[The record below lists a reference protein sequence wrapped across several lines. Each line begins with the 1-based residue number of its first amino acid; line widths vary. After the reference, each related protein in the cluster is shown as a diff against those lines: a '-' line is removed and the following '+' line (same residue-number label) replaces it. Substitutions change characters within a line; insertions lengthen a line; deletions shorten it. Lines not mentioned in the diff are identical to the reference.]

1 MPSETLK
8 GHIAMG
14 AAAVIWGL
22 MSPVSKLVMQQGEV
36 SSASL
41 ATFRLL
47 GAAILFWLASA
58 FVPGE
63 PIERKHRLPL
73 FYASLFGIIFNQMA
87 FTVGVGFTSPAD
99 AAIITTI
106 TPVLTMILAAFVL
119 REMITGKKIIGVCA
133 SAIGAILL
141 VSGSGGRAAALPGD
155 NNLLGDILCLASQC
169 SVAVYFVFFKNL
181 IGRYSPITLLK
192 WMFTY
197 AAAACLPFTF
207 REVGSI
213 HYSALPAQTWLGI
226 AYVVALATFV
236 SYICLSFAQ
245 QRLKPTAVSMYNYC
259 QPVIASSVAV
269 MWGMDHFGWM
279 KVLSVLLV
287 FTGVLL
293 VTGTG
298 EKGPSRN
305 NKHAIPPDFR
315 RHAPARKAK
324 KFLPSPPTCGQSP
337 LTSRPAMRRP
347 VNHEKIDGKFS
358 HSDIAFPCSPQLF
371 PFPGIPAS
379 LP

>member
-1 MPSETLK
+1 MESGTLK

-22 MSPVSKLVMQQGEV
+22 MSPVSKLVMQPGEV

-63 PIERKHRLPL
+63 TIARKDRLTL

-181 IGRYSPITLLK
+181 IGRYSPVTLMK

-197 AAAACLPFTF
+197 AAIACLPFTF
-207 REVGSI
+207 RDVVSI
-213 HYSALPAQTWLGI
+213 RYSALPLQTW
-226 AYVVALATFV
+226 
-236 SYICLSFAQ
+236 
-245 QRLKPTAVSMYNYC
+245 LKPTAVSMYNYC

-269 MWGMDHFGWM
+269 LWGMDRFGWM
-279 KVLSVLLV
+279 KTLSVLLV

-293 VTGTG
+293 VTRTG
-298 EKGPSRN
+298 
-305 NKHAIPPDFR
+305 
-315 RHAPARKAK
+315 K
-324 KFLPSPPTCGQSP
+324 KTAVQEP
-337 LTSRPAMRRP
+337 
-347 VNHEKIDGKFS
+347 
-358 HSDIAFPCSPQLF
+358 
-371 PFPGIPAS
+371 
-379 LP
+379 

>member
-1 MPSETLK
+1 MDSETLK
-8 GHIAMG
+8 GHTAMG
-14 AAAVIWGL
+14 AAAIIWGL
-22 MSPVSKLVMQQGEV
+22 MSPVCKLVMQPGEV

-47 GAAILFWLASA
+47 GAALLFWLASV

-63 PIERKHRLPL
+63 TMERKDRLPL

-87 FTVGVGFTSPAD
+87 FTVGVGFTSPAN
-99 AAIITTI
+99 ASIITTT

-133 SAIGAILL
+133 SAVGAILL
-141 VSGSGGRAAALPGD
+141 VSGSGRQAAALPGN

-169 SVAVYFVFFKNL
+169 SVAVYFVFFKSL
-181 IGRYSPITLLK
+181 IGRYSPITLLR

-197 AAAACLPFTF
+197 ASLACLPFTF
-207 REVGSI
+207 QEVISI
-213 HYSALPAQTWLGI
+213 HYSTLPAQTWLGI
-226 AYVVALATFV
+226 AYVVVFATFV

-269 MWGMDHFGWM
+269 LWGMDHFGWV
-279 KVLSVLLV
+279 KTLSVLLV

-293 VTGTG
+293 VTGAG
-298 EKGPSRN
+298 EKAS
-305 NKHAIPPDFR
+305 
-315 RHAPARKAK
+315 ARK
-324 KFLPSPPTCGQSP
+324 P
-337 LTSRPAMRRP
+337 
-347 VNHEKIDGKFS
+347 
-358 HSDIAFPCSPQLF
+358 
-371 PFPGIPAS
+371 
-379 LP
+379 

>member
-99 AAIITTI
+99 AAII
-106 TPVLTMILAAFVL
+106 

-293 VTGTG
+293 VTGT
-298 EKGPSRN
+298 
-305 NKHAIPPDFR
+305 
-315 RHAPARKAK
+315 RKK
-324 KFLPSPPTCGQSP
+324 RTVQ
-337 LTSRPAMRRP
+337 
-347 VNHEKIDGKFS
+347 E
-358 HSDIAFPCSPQLF
+358 Q
-371 PFPGIPAS
+371 
-379 LP
+379 

>member
-1 MPSETLK
+1 MESGTLK

-22 MSPVSKLVMQQGEV
+22 MSPVSKLVMQPGEV

-63 PIERKHRLPL
+63 TIARKDRLTL

-181 IGRYSPITLLK
+181 IGRYSPVTLMK

-197 AAAACLPFTF
+197 AAIACLPFTF
-207 REVGSI
+207 RDVVSI
-213 HYSALPAQTWLGI
+213 RYSALPLQTWLGI
-226 AYVVALATFV
+226 AYVVAFAT
-236 SYICLSFAQ
+236 LD
-245 QRLKPTAVSMYNYC
+245 RK
-259 QPVIASSVAV
+259 SVV
-269 MWGMDHFGWM
+269 
-279 KVLSVLLV
+279 
-287 FTGVLL
+287 
-293 VTGTG
+293 
-298 EKGPSRN
+298 
-305 NKHAIPPDFR
+305 
-315 RHAPARKAK
+315 
-324 KFLPSPPTCGQSP
+324 
-337 LTSRPAMRRP
+337 
-347 VNHEKIDGKFS
+347 
-358 HSDIAFPCSPQLF
+358 
-371 PFPGIPAS
+371 
-379 LP
+379 

>member
-1 MPSETLK
+1 MESGTLK

-14 AAAVIWGL
+14 AAAIIWGL
-22 MSPVSKLVMQQGEV
+22 MSPVSKLVMQPGEV

-63 PIERKHRLPL
+63 TIARKDRLTL

-155 NNLLGDILCLASQC
+155 NNLLGDILCLVEGAGRDGFLVDGRPQIPSPSGTWFP
-169 SVAVYFVFFKNL
+169 SVIPHFPCKR
-181 IGRYSPITLLK
+181 G
-192 WMFTY
+192 W
-197 AAAACLPFTF
+197 
-207 REVGSI
+207 
-213 HYSALPAQTWLGI
+213 ALPTW
-226 AYVVALATFV
+226 
-236 SYICLSFAQ
+236 
-245 QRLKPTAVSMYNYC
+245 
-259 QPVIASSVAV
+259 
-269 MWGMDHFGWM
+269 WH
-279 KVLSVLLV
+279 
-287 FTGVLL
+287 
-293 VTGTG
+293 
-298 EKGPSRN
+298 
-305 NKHAIPPDFR
+305 
-315 RHAPARKAK
+315 
-324 KFLPSPPTCGQSP
+324 
-337 LTSRPAMRRP
+337 
-347 VNHEKIDGKFS
+347 
-358 HSDIAFPCSPQLF
+358 
-371 PFPGIPAS
+371 S
-379 LP
+379 LPL

>member
-106 TPVLTMILAAFVL
+106 TPILTMILAAFVL
-119 REMITGKKIIGVCA
+119 REMVTGKKIIGVCA

-181 IGRYSPITLLK
+181 IGRYSPVTLLK

-197 AAAACLPFTF
+197 ASAVCLPFTF
-207 REVGSI
+207 REVGAI

-245 QRLKPTAVSMYNYC
+245 QRLKPTAVSMYNYW
-259 QPVIASSVAV
+259 SSQACF
-269 MWGMDHFGWM
+269 W
-279 KVLSVLLV
+279 SPEP
-287 FTGVLL
+287 
-293 VTGTG
+293 G
-298 EKGPSRN
+298 ENGPSRN

-315 RHAPARKAK
+315 RHALPERQK
-324 KFLPSPPTCGQSP
+324 KFLSSPPTCGQSP
-337 LTSRPAMRRP
+337 LTSRPAMHRP
-347 VNHEKIDGKFS
+347 GNHEKIDGKS
-358 HSDIAFPCSPQLF
+358 LHPDVAFPCSPQLF

>member
-226 AYVVALATFV
+226 A
-236 SYICLSFAQ
+236 
-245 QRLKPTAVSMYNYC
+245 
-259 QPVIASSVAV
+259 
-269 MWGMDHFGWM
+269 
-279 KVLSVLLV
+279 
-287 FTGVLL
+287 
-293 VTGTG
+293 
-298 EKGPSRN
+298 
-305 NKHAIPPDFR
+305 
-315 RHAPARKAK
+315 
-324 KFLPSPPTCGQSP
+324 
-337 LTSRPAMRRP
+337 
-347 VNHEKIDGKFS
+347 
-358 HSDIAFPCSPQLF
+358 
-371 PFPGIPAS
+371 
-379 LP
+379 

>member
-41 ATFRLL
+41 ATLRLL

-63 PIERKHRLPL
+63 PIKRKHRLPL

-119 REMITGKKIIGVCA
+119 REMVTGKKIIGVCA

-141 VSGSGGRAAALPGD
+141 VSGSGGRAAASRETTTCWG
-155 NNLLGDILCLASQC
+155 
-169 SVAVYFVFFKNL
+169 
-181 IGRYSPITLLK
+181 
-192 WMFTY
+192 
-197 AAAACLPFTF
+197 TF
-207 REVGSI
+207 
-213 HYSALPAQTWLGI
+213 SAW
-226 AYVVALATFV
+226 
-236 SYICLSFAQ
+236 
-245 QRLKPTAVSMYNYC
+245 
-259 QPVIASSVAV
+259 
-269 MWGMDHFGWM
+269 
-279 KVLSVLLV
+279 
-287 FTGVLL
+287 
-293 VTGTG
+293 
-298 EKGPSRN
+298 
-305 NKHAIPPDFR
+305 
-315 RHAPARKAK
+315 
-324 KFLPSPPTCGQSP
+324 LPS
-337 LTSRPAMRRP
+337 A
-347 VNHEKIDGKFS
+347 
-358 HSDIAFPCSPQLF
+358 A
-371 PFPGIPAS
+371 
-379 LP
+379 

>member
-1 MPSETLK
+1 MESGTLK

-14 AAAVIWGL
+14 AAAIIWGL
-22 MSPVSKLVMQQGEV
+22 MSPVSKLVMQPGEV

-63 PIERKHRLPL
+63 TIARKDRLTL

-181 IGRYSPITLLK
+181 IGRYSPVTLMK

-197 AAAACLPFTF
+197 SAICTIPFSYNSVASIDFATLPLDIYLNIAVVVLGGTF
-207 REVGSI
+207 F
-213 HYSALPAQTWLGI
+213 
-226 AYVVALATFV
+226 AYLLVPIGQRILRPTVAT
-236 SYICLSFAQ
+236 
-245 QRLKPTAVSMYNYC
+245 MYNYV
-259 QPVIASSVAV
+259 QPIIASIITVIV
-269 MWGMDHFGWM
+269 GLDTFGLM
-279 KVLSVLLV
+279 KSIAIALV
-287 FTGVLL
+287 FLGVYI
-293 VTGTG
+293 VTRSKSKEQLKQLKG
-298 EKGPSRN
+298 ER
-305 NKHAIPPDFR
+305 
-315 RHAPARKAK
+315 
-324 KFLPSPPTCGQSP
+324 
-337 LTSRPAMRRP
+337 
-347 VNHEKIDGKFS
+347 
-358 HSDIAFPCSPQLF
+358 
-371 PFPGIPAS
+371 
-379 LP
+379 

>member
-1 MPSETLK
+1 MESGTLK

-22 MSPVSKLVMQQGEV
+22 MSPVSKLVMQPGEV
-36 SSASL
+36 GSASL

-58 FVPGE
+58 FIPGE
-63 PIERKHRLPL
+63 TVERKDRPAL

-87 FTVGVGFTSPAD
+87 FTMGVGFTSPAD
-99 AAIITTI
+99 AAVITTI

-119 REMITGKKIIGVCA
+119 REMITGKKILGVCA
-133 SAIGAILL
+133 SAVGAVLL
-141 VSGSGGRAAALPGD
+141 VSGSGGHAAALPRD

-181 IGRYSPITLLK
+181 VGRYSPITLMK

-197 AAAACLPFTF
+197 AALACLPFTF
-207 REVGSI
+207 REVVSI
-213 HYSALPAQTWLGI
+213 RYSALPLQTWLGI
-226 AYVVALATFV
+226 AYVVAPATFV

-269 MWGMDHFGWM
+269 LWGMDYFGWM
-279 KVLSVLLV
+279 KTLSVLLV
-287 FTGVLL
+287 FTGVFL

-298 EKGPSRN
+298 
-305 NKHAIPPDFR
+305 
-315 RHAPARKAK
+315 RKAA
-324 KFLPSPPTCGQSP
+324 GQES
-337 LTSRPAMRRP
+337 
-347 VNHEKIDGKFS
+347 
-358 HSDIAFPCSPQLF
+358 
-371 PFPGIPAS
+371 
-379 LP
+379 

>member
-1 MPSETLK
+1 MPSEALK

-47 GAAILFWLASA
+47 GAATLFWLASA
-58 FVPGE
+58 FVPRE

-119 REMITGKKIIGVCA
+119 REMVTGKK
-133 SAIGAILL
+133 S
-141 VSGSGGRAAALPGD
+141 SGSAPAPSEPCYWFPAAARMRRPTGRQQPAGGHSLPGFPVQRSR
-155 NNLLGDILCLASQC
+155 LLC
-169 SVAVYFVFFKNL
+169 FFKNL
-181 IGRYSPITLLK
+181 IGRYSPVTLLK

-213 HYSALPAQTWLGI
+213 HYSALPVQTWLGI
-226 AYVVALATFV
+226 AYVVALATL
-236 SYICLSFAQ
+236 SAISACLS
-245 QRLKPTAVSMYNYC
+245 
-259 QPVIASSVAV
+259 
-269 MWGMDHFGWM
+269 
-279 KVLSVLLV
+279 
-287 FTGVLL
+287 
-293 VTGTG
+293 
-298 EKGPSRN
+298 PSR
-305 NKHAIPPDFR
+305 
-315 RHAPARKAK
+315 
-324 KFLPSPPTCGQSP
+324 G
-337 LTSRPAMRRP
+337 
-347 VNHEKIDGKFS
+347 
-358 HSDIAFPCSPQLF
+358 
-371 PFPGIPAS
+371 
-379 LP
+379 

>member
-1 MPSETLK
+1 MESGTLK

-14 AAAVIWGL
+14 AAAIIWGL
-22 MSPVSKLVMQQGEV
+22 MSPVSKLVMQPGEV

-63 PIERKHRLPL
+63 TIARKDRLTL

-141 VSGSGGRAAALPGD
+141 VSLPGD

-181 IGRYSPITLLK
+181 IGRYSPVTLMK

-197 AAAACLPFTF
+197 AAIACLPFTF
-207 REVGSI
+207 RDVVSI
-213 HYSALPAQTWLGI
+213 RYSALPLQTWLGI
-226 AYVVALATFV
+226 AYVVAFATFV

-269 MWGMDHFGWM
+269 LWGMDHFGWM
-279 KVLSVLLV
+279 KTLSVLLV

-293 VTGTG
+293 VTRTG
-298 EKGPSRN
+298 
-305 NKHAIPPDFR
+305 
-315 RHAPARKAK
+315 K
-324 KFLPSPPTCGQSP
+324 KTAVQEP
-337 LTSRPAMRRP
+337 
-347 VNHEKIDGKFS
+347 
-358 HSDIAFPCSPQLF
+358 
-371 PFPGIPAS
+371 
-379 LP
+379 